1 VSQQVINTAPRAAG
15 TATAVPWRL
24 TPGAVA
30 VAVVVLGGLLRLY
43 RYTTLSLWVDE
54 GITIGVSRLPWPDVL
69 GLHGA
74 YEVHPPLYFALTKAM
89 SLLAPEAVAGR
100 LVSVVAGTLAIAVV
114 YFLMARLVQPWAGVV
129 TALVLAVAPLHIWYS
144 QEGRPYVLMTLL
156 IALSYLALVVYVQT
170 GRRGWV
176 PVYALA
182 VLASVY
188 TEYSAIYALLPQ
200 GLLLAYLLLVPGI
213 RWAPNT
219 LTTNEYGVIY
229 RAATFNRAR
238 ASAPGHERRRAGVL
252 IAAGGCA
259 ALAFLPWLPQ
269 LLHTAASGPNKALF
283 AVTPARVASSL
294 LSLMGV
300 AEPLSQRGT
309 AAEAAAGLSTGDL
322 ALYGVLA
329 LAVMP
334 AALAG
339 VVALARRSRLALP
352 IALGLLAG
360 TIVTGVALSLIFPG
374 FAKRT
379 VLPGVLGWAL
389 LIGAAPFAAGLSRRL
404 KAITLGSA
412 ALALLIAGA
421 TLVATY
427 QNGDKQH
434 WRDLAAA
441 TMQAQ
446 AAGGTVVTYPT
457 VAGTLIDVYQPV
469 VMTRPHIAIRDGGRL
484 PALADAGGARPD
496 RVWLAYLE
504 FQGIDAVRADLAAQG
519 YVRHSHTAYPDLLYL
534 DLYTRSVAAAP

>member
-1 VSQQVINTAPRAAG
+1 
-15 TATAVPWRL
+15 
-24 TPGAVA
+24 

-43 RYTTLSLWVDE
+43 RYTALSLWVDE

-100 LVSVVAGTLAIAVV
+100 LVSVVAGTLTIAVV
-114 YFLMARLVQPWAGVV
+114 YFLMAWLVQPWAGVGA
-129 TALVLAVAPLHIWYS
+129 ALVLAVAPLHIWYS
-144 QEGRPYVLMTLL
+144 QEGRPYALMVLL
-156 IALSYLALVVYVQT
+156 IALSYLALVAYVQT

-200 GLLLAYLLLVPGI
+200 GLLLAYLLLVPGT
-213 RWAPNT
+213 RWGPNT
-219 LTTNEYGVIY
+219 PTTNEYGAIN
-229 RAATFNRAR
+229 RAATANRAPAATPNSAP
-238 ASAPGHERRRAGVL
+238 ASAPGQERRRAGVL
-252 IAAGGCA
+252 IAAAGCA

-294 LSLMGV
+294 LSLIGV

-309 AAEAAAGLSTGDL
+309 AAEAAASLSAGDL
-322 ALYGVLA
+322 ALYGVLV
-329 LAVMP
+329 LAVTP

-339 VVALARRSRLALP
+339 VVALARRSRLGLPLAL
-352 IALGLLAG
+352 ALLAG

-374 FAKRT
+374 YAKRT
-379 VLPGVLGWAL
+379 VLAGVLGWAL
-389 LIGAAPFAAGLSRRL
+389 LIGAALFAAGLSRRL
-404 KAITLGSA
+404 KALTLGST
-412 ALALLIAGA
+412 ALALLIAGV
-421 TLVATY
+421 TLAATY

-446 AAGGTVVTYPT
+446 AASGTVVTYPT
-457 VAGTLIDVYQPV
+457 VAATLIGVYEPV
-469 VMTRPHIAIRDGGRL
+469 VIDRPHVAIRDGGRL
-484 PALADAGGARPD
+484 PALTAPGGGRPD

-519 YVRHSHTAYPDLLYL
+519 YVRRRHTAYPDLLYL
-534 DLYTRSVAAAP
+534 DLYIRSVAGAP